1 MPLPSAAAGQAVDRG
16 DLGTVPLADS
26 RQASRG
32 WVSFF
37 NGAIVTIWIAFS
49 VATWTWL
56 SRKEVSAKSIA
67 LAALSK

>member
-32 WVSFF
+32 WLSFF

-49 VATWTWL
+49 VAWTWL
-56 SRKEVSAKSIA
+56 GRKEVSAKSIA